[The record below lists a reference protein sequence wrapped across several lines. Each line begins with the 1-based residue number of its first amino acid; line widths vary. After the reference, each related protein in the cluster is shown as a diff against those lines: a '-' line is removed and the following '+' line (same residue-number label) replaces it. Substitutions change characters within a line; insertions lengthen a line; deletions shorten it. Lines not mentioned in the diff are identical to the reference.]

1 MSYQDFGKLGL
12 GTTTEKLGI
21 KLIVPL
27 NSQELY
33 QSLIKEFLEKK
44 TFSPSYIFQG
54 EIKRGQHFY
63 WTSDKRWESIRK
75 TRLIWPF
82 LSEMEEHHPKLR
94 VWEGVSINADATQ
107 DLVGEPDFC
116 VTPNGFKPQAP
127 YCILVEAKQEDF
139 NEGWGQAL
147 AVMKGSQIINE
158 KQGKKMAVY
167 GVVTTGDLWQ
177 FGKLQEEQF
186 VIYPLGPISI
196 LKSDDTVIETLTL
209 LDIIF
214 TECEQNL

>member
-1 MSYQDFGKLGL
+1 M
-12 GTTTEKLGI
+12 T
-21 KLIVPL
+21 
-27 NSQELY
+27 
-33 QSLIKEFLEKK
+33 
-44 TFSPSYIFQG
+44 
-54 EIKRGQHFY
+54 
-63 WTSDKRWESIRK
+63 
-75 TRLIWPF
+75 
-82 LSEMEEHHPKLR
+82 
-94 VWEGVSINADATQ
+94 GVQTCAFRSASINADATQ

-214 TECEQNL
+214 TECEKNL